1 MHRNV
6 RAYEE
11 RVPRLSV
18 RKRKLPLQRRQ
29 RESERL
35 YMHRAVPVV
44 RRMVFGTLAQNTKKR
59 TELAQKRIT
68 REKSRFVSVLFLCI
82 AIYKILMNLEI
93 FHKLTPFEWCF
104 VVF

>member
-1 MHRNV
+1 M

-35 YMHRAVPVV
+35 YMHRAVSVV

-59 TELAQKRIT
+59 TIPAQKGIE
-68 REKSRFVSVLFLCI
+68 REEPISFGSFS
-82 AIYKILMNLEI
+82 IYRNIQNINEFRNI
-93 FHKLTPFEWCF
+93 S
-104 VVF
+104 